1 MRTQIA
7 AMGRAGAEI
16 AEALL
21 YAGAAGVCR
30 DDLRVVLIGAEKE
43 EAERLVSL
51 AQDYTRVRSHLA
63 GGDAPGFL
71 PAMEITLWPEEN
83 VRKSLN
89 DQAASSRDKLLC
101 NALFT
106 REQAFLSPVHAL
118 DASGPVAAMTWA
130 SLLEGASCEALR
142 TLLEEHTVLVGS
154 LCEPV
159 CSAGVAA
166 LGRWMEQGGGTKPD
180 ASLLLP
186 VGQGQETALCRQM
199 LGSGVL
205 EERLGSVCL
214 TGLPEDCRGAGD
226 SSGLCAW
233 LAAMGAARLCEGAT
247 RAFEKVAQSSE
258 RTAQSCNGTEGTF
271 VWSVPCDVAQW
282 RNEAGEAFDFLP
294 RFDALLK
301 AACLMA
307 GTFGPQLRTA
317 LSAPNRLLDRMTP
330 WYNAHFSAVH
340 AMDAAQRQ
348 ALLDDAEALMRFMA
362 AYGVWMEQVNEGF
375 PPIIRQYGALRE
387 AQAEAAAHYAHVLDT
402 AGQIAWLK
410 FEVERSGLAQE
421 RFVHRHD
428 MTDSEAEATLR
439 QIEDLQEK
447 LAQQLKEQRD
457 LDSLAGVRMTRMTLR
472 GLLPDAEKEYQ
483 ELEQQAQE
491 GRKRVNRAAEI
502 ATVEEL
508 PRVDAA
514 RVRLDRMERHTA
526 LLKGR
531 YDRIREDLAYYN
543 RKAQG
548 KLPEKVVAE
557 TACTYLYSPEL
568 LETLQRMWK
577 SRGSD
582 IKTVGQRLYQLW
594 PWRGAT
600 VRKTADWVAERN
612 GDSADCLGSFL
623 CGLLR
628 ASGRE
633 ANA

>member
-1 MRTQIA
+1 MQTQIA

-21 YAGAAGVCR
+21 YASAAGVCR

-43 EAERLVSL
+43 AAERLVSL
-51 AQDYTRVRSHLA
+51 AEDYARVRSHLA
-63 GGDAPGFL
+63 EGDAIGFL
-71 PAMEITLWPEEN
+71 PAVEITLWPEEN

-89 DQAASSRDKLLC
+89 DQAASARDKLLC
-101 NALFT
+101 SALFT
-106 REQAFLSPVHAL
+106 REQAFLSPAHAL

-130 SLLEGASCEALR
+130 SLLDGASCEALR
-142 TLLEEHTVLVGS
+142 PLLEEHTILVGS

-159 CSAGVAA
+159 CSAGVTA
-166 LGRWMEQGGGTKPD
+166 LGRWMEQSGGTKPD

-186 VGQGQETALCRQM
+186 VGQGQETAVCRQM
-199 LGSGVL
+199 LGTGVL
-205 EERLGSVCL
+205 EERLGSLCL

-233 LAAMGAARLCEGAT
+233 LGAMGAARLCE
-247 RAFEKVAQSSE
+247 RAACPNESAE
-258 RTAQSCNGTEGTF
+258 NTF

-317 LSAPNRLLDRMTP
+317 LSAPNRLRDRMTP

-340 AMDAAQRQ
+340 AMDADQRQ
-348 ALLDDAEALMRFMA
+348 ALLDEAEALMRFMA
-362 AYGVWMEQVNEGF
+362 AYGAWMKRVNEGF
-375 PPIIRQYGALRE
+375 PPVIRQYGALRE
-387 AQAEAAAHYAHVLDT
+387 AQAEATAHYAHVLDT
-402 AGQIAWLK
+402 AGQIAWLQ
-410 FEVERSGLAQE
+410 FEVERNGLAQE

-439 QIEDLQEK
+439 QIQDLQEK
-447 LAQQLKEQRD
+447 LTQQLKEQRD
-457 LDSLAGVRMTRMTLR
+457 MDSRAGVRMTRMTLR
-472 GLLPDAEKEYQ
+472 SLLPGAEKEYQ
-483 ELEQQAQE
+483 ELEAQAQE

-502 ATVEEL
+502 ATVDEQ

-514 RVRLDRMERHTA
+514 RVRLDRMERHAA

-531 YDRIREDLAYYN
+531 YERIHEDLAHYN
-543 RKAQG
+543 REAQG
-548 KLPEKVVAE
+548 KLPEESDAE
-557 TACTYLYSPEL
+557 AVPTCLYPPEL
-568 LETLQRMWK
+568 LETLQSLWTAKGSEVK
-577 SRGSD
+577 SL
-582 IKTVGQRLYQLW
+582 GQRLYQLW

-600 VRKTADWVAERN
+600 VRKTADWVAERT

-623 CGLLR
+623 GGLLR

>member
-43 EAERLVSL
+43 AAETLVSL
-51 AQDYTRVRSHLA
+51 AQDYARVRSHLA
-63 GGDAPGFL
+63 GEDALGFL
-71 PAMEITLWPEEN
+71 PAVEITLWPEEN

-89 DQAASSRDKLLC
+89 DQAASARDKLLLG
-101 NALFT
+101 ALFT
-106 REQAFLSPVHAL
+106 REQAFLSPAHAL

-142 TLLEEHTVLVGS
+142 PLLEEHTILVGS

-166 LGRWMEQGGGTKPD
+166 LGRWMEQSGGARPD
-180 ASLLLP
+180 ASLMLP
-186 VGQGQETALCRQM
+186 VGQSQETALCRQM
-199 LGSGVL
+199 LGSGAL
-205 EERLGSVCL
+205 EERLGSLCL

-233 LAAMGAARLCEGAT
+233 LAAMGAARMCDGA
-247 RAFEKVAQSSE
+247 KP
-258 RTAQSCNGTEGTF
+258 SCDGTEGTF
-271 VWSVPCDVAQW
+271 VWSVPCDVSQW

-294 RFDALLK
+294 HFDALLK
-301 AACLMA
+301 ATCLMA

-317 LSAPNRLLDRMTP
+317 LSAPNRLRDRMTP
-330 WYNAHFSAVH
+330 WYNAHFSAVQV
-340 AMDAAQRQ
+340 MDATQRQ
-348 ALLDDAEALMRFMA
+348 ALLDEAEALIRFMA
-362 AYGVWMEQVNEGF
+362 AYGAWMKRVNEGF
-375 PPIIRQYGALRE
+375 PPIIRQYGALKE
-387 AQAEAAAHYAHVLDT
+387 AQAEAASHYAHVLDT
-402 AGQIAWLK
+402 AGQIAWLQ
-410 FEVERSGLAQE
+410 FEVERNGLAQE

-447 LAQQLKEQRD
+447 LAQQLREQRD
-457 LDSLAGVRMTRMTLR
+457 MDSCAGVRMTRLTLR
-472 GLLPDAEKEYQ
+472 GLLPEAEKAYQ

-502 ATVEEL
+502 ATVEEQ

-514 RVRLDRMERHTA
+514 RVRLDRMERHAA

-531 YDRIREDLAYYN
+531 YERIREDFAHYN
-543 RKAQG
+543 REAQG
-548 KLPEKVVAE
+548 KLTKEPDTEASP
-557 TACTYLYSPEL
+557 TCLYPPEL
-568 LETLQRMWK
+568 LETLQSLWTAK
-577 SRGSD
+577 GSD
-582 IKTVGQRLYQLW
+582 VKAQGQRLYQLW

-612 GDSADCLGSFL
+612 GGSADCLGSFL

>member
-21 YAGAAGVCR
+21 YAGAAGVCGG
-30 DDLRVVLIGAEKE
+30 DLRVVLIGAEKDT
-43 EAERLVSL
+43 AETLVSL
-51 AQDYTRVRSHLA
+51 ARDYARVRSHLA
-63 GGDAPGFL
+63 GEDVPGFSH
-71 PAMEITLWPEEN
+71 AVEIALWPEES

-89 DQAASSRDKLLC
+89 DQAASPRDKLLC
-101 NALFT
+101 SALFT
-106 REQAFLSPVHAL
+106 REQAFLSPAHAL

-130 SLLEGASCEALR
+130 SLLEGASCEALHPM
-142 TLLEEHTVLVGS
+142 LEEPTVLVGS

-159 CSAGVAA
+159 CSSGVAA
-166 LGRWMEQGGGTKPD
+166 LGRWMEQYGGKKPD

-199 LGSGVL
+199 LASGTL
-205 EERLGSVCL
+205 EERLGSLCL
-214 TGLPEDCRGAGD
+214 TGLPEDCRMAGEA
-226 SSGLCAW
+226 SGLCGY
-233 LAAMGAARLCEGAT
+233 LAAMGVVRLCREA
-247 RAFEKVAQSSE
+247 
-258 RTAQSCNGTEGTF
+258 EGTF
-271 VWSVPCDVAQW
+271 VWSVPCDVSQW
-282 RNEAGEAFDFLP
+282 RNGMGEAFDFLP

-301 AACLMA
+301 ASCLMA

-317 LSAPNRLLDRMTP
+317 LSAPNWLRDRMTP

-340 AMDAAQRQ
+340 AMDADERQ
-348 ALLDDAEALMRFMA
+348 ALLDEAEALMRFMA
-362 AYGVWMEQVNEGF
+362 GYGAWMKRVNEGI
-375 PPIIRQYGALRE
+375 PNVIRQYGTLRQ
-387 AQAEAAAHYAHVLDT
+387 AQTEAAAHYAHVLDT
-402 AGQIAWLK
+402 AGQIAWLQ

-439 QIEDLQEK
+439 QIQDLQEK
-447 LAQQLKEQRD
+447 LAQQVKEQRD
-457 LDSLAGVRMTRMTLR
+457 MDSRAGVRMTRMTLR
-472 GLLPDAEKEYQ
+472 SLLPDAEREYQ
-483 ELEQQAQE
+483 ELERQAQE
-491 GRKRVNRAAEI
+491 GRRRVNRAAEI
-502 ATVEEL
+502 ATVEEQ

-514 RVRLDRMERHTA
+514 RVRLDRMERHAA

-531 YDRIREDLAYYN
+531 CERIREDLAHYN
-543 RKAQG
+543 QEAQG
-548 KLPEKVVAE
+548 KLPEEAE
-557 TACTYLYSPEL
+557 AEAAPAGLYPPEL
-568 LETLQRMWK
+568 LETLQRLWK
-577 SRGSD
+577 AKGSD
-582 IKTVGQRLYQLW
+582 VKTMGQRLYQLW

-612 GDSADCLGSFL
+612 GDGADCLGSFL